1 MEIEELERKRAEL
14 QEKVE
19 KAKIKRDKLNRLSK
33 KLGEERDSFNAK
45 VRKYRNEAIEHKK
58 KRDEFNKRVKAHKKK
73 RDDFAKQY
81 KKFGKKV
88 ARLKKERL
96 PKDGTTLGNLRK
108 EIEALEFKQMTQQLK
123 KEEEKEIID
132 RLSEVSEKLK
142 EKERIIQEDGELREA
157 IEEMERMRGKCDEE
171 HEKFEEF
178 IEKADIEHEK
188 YIKCFKK
195 SDELREKADLAQ
207 DKYFSTNLEANDY
220 HNQFISLI
228 KEIRKIEGEI
238 AKIKKEEKSAIERK
252 KRDEMEKVAEEIYE
266 RFKKG
271 EKLSTEDLRTLQKAG
286 FI

>member
-1 MEIEELERKRAEL
+1 M
-14 QEKVE
+14 
-19 KAKIKRDKLNRLSK
+19 NR
-33 KLGEERDSFNAK
+33 N
-45 VRKYRNEAIEHKK
+45 
-58 KRDEFNKRVKAHKKK
+58 
-73 RDDFAKQY
+73 
-81 KKFGKKV
+81 
-88 ARLKKERL
+88 RL
-96 PKDGTTLGNLRK
+96 PKDVEILEDLRK

-132 RLSEVSEKLK
+132 RLSKVSEKLK
-142 EKERIIQEDGELREA
+142 EKKRIIQEDEELREA
-157 IEEMERMRGKCDEE
+157 IEEMERMREKCEKE
-171 HEKFEEF
+171 HEKV
-178 IEKADIEHEK
+178 EKLAEKGQEEHEK

-238 AKIKKEEKSAIERK
+238 AKIKEEEKSAIERK